1 MRQAVVSF
9 KAEAKEL
16 YGNDNLRI
24 VDNASN
30 AEPPYNV
37 KKELQLAIA
46 TGAGFVV
53 SLIVLFFIYDASGGK
68 AGKLGGTKKQRA
80 PKQPR
85 AAVTT
90 RDSQGKTKTTKDSKV
105 KAFFAQL
112 GRDFKDGLWIE
123 PSAAVDVSRENEKPA
138 KDVTKK

>member
-1 MRQAVVSF
+1 M
-9 KAEAKEL
+9 
-16 YGNDNLRI
+16 
-24 VDNASN
+24 
-30 AEPPYNV
+30 

-68 AGKLGGTKKQRA
+68 AGKLGGKKKQRA

-85 AAVTT
+85 KAVAA
-90 RDSQGKTKTTKDSKV
+90 RDSQGETKTTKKDSKF

-123 PSAAVDVSRENEKPA
+123 PSHVEDVSREAKKA